1 MIKVLVVDNHPIVRT
16 GLQLLFE
23 SSPEIQVIGSV
34 GSGIEIFE
42 FIRRHSVDVV
52 VSEIDLPELNGI
64 TALRAI
70 KKEHQNLK
78 VLFFSHHPEEIYAIS
93 VLKAGAS
100 GYLSKTEDTDTIKE
114 AILKVYNGGIYLSN
128 NMSKHLNYNDT
139 KKSPS
144 KMYKRLSTREVE
156 VLKLLSSGKK
166 NKEIAQELDINE
178 KTVSTY
184 KARLF
189 KKLHVTNLVD
199 LIHQAKHLELT
210 NG

>member
-16 GLQLLFE
+16 GFE
-23 SSPEIQVIGSV
+23 LMFKDDEEVQVVGTA

-42 FIRRHSVDVV
+42 FVRRHQVDLI

-70 KKEHQNLK
+70 KKEHKELK
-78 VLFFSHHPEEIYAIS
+78 VIMFSYHPEEIYAIS
-93 VLKAGAS
+93 TLKAGAS
-100 GYLSKTEDTDTIKE
+100 AYVSKTVSTDVIREAIIKVHNGGVYLSDKMAK
-114 AILKVYNGGIYLSN
+114 YLTFDDS
-128 NMSKHLNYNDT
+128 
-139 KKSPS
+139 KKSTTR
-144 KMYKRLSTREVE
+144 MYKRLSTREVE

-166 NKEIAQELDINE
+166 NKEIAIELGINE

-189 KKLHVTNLVD
+189 KKLNVTNLVD
-199 LIHQAKHLELT
+199 LIHQAEHLEL
-210 NG
+210 N